1 MAKDDIGVGFRAVD
15 QAANPTAFLQYLDAA
30 NLVASI
36 QAMKRQTFALLEV
49 KEGAQLL
56 DVGCGL
62 GDDARTLAQMVGAG
76 GRVVGVD
83 QSEAM
88 VAEAKRR
95 AAGVQLPVTYA
106 EGDAH
111 RLDFADN
118 TFDGCRAERLLVH
131 LANPRQALAER
142 VRVVRPRGRVV
153 ALDPEPETLVIDAED
168 REMTRKVVTYFSHSG
183 RNVWVGRQLRRLFHE
198 ANLTEIA
205 VFADTVMLT
214 TYAEANQVLQL
225 EDKVTRLQAAGTAS
239 EAEVTA
245 WLKAL
250 RQADQAGHFFAGFTC
265 FFAHGRK
272 R

>member
-15 QAANPTAFLQYLDAA
+15 QTANPTAFLQYLEAA
-30 NLVASI
+30 NLVDSI
-36 QAMKRQTFALLEV
+36 QAMKRRTFALLEV
-49 KEGAQLL
+49 KEGAQML

-62 GDDARTLAQMVGAG
+62 GDDARTLAQMVGAT

-88 VAEAKRR
+88 IAEARRR
-95 AAGVQLPVTYA
+95 AAGLPLPVTYA
-106 EGDAH
+106 VGDAQQ
-111 RLDFADN
+111 LDFADN

-131 LANPRQALAER
+131 LTNPQQAVAEL
-142 VRVVRPRGRVV
+142 VRVARPGGRVV

-168 REMTRKVVTYFSHSG
+168 REMTRKVVTYFSNSG
-183 RNVWVGRQLRRLFHE
+183 RNAWVARQLRRLFHE
-198 ANLTEIA
+198 ANLTEVA

-225 EDKVTRLQAAGTAS
+225 EDKAARIQAAGTAS

-245 WLKAL
+245 WLQEL

-265 FFAHGRK
+265 FFASGRK